1 MRLHRLV
8 VTAFGPFGATQEI
21 DFDELSAAGLFLLHG
36 PTGAGK
42 TSVLDAVCYALY
54 GQVPGARQG
63 SGLSLRSDHAEPLTP
78 TEVVLEFTV
87 GERRLEI
94 TRRPEQ
100 PRPKKRG
107 TGMTREKAQTLLRE
121 YAPATSSTSA
131 GAGEWKAL
139 SRSHQ
144 EIGEEI
150 AQLVGMS
157 REQFCQVV
165 LLPQGDFARFLR
177 ADELARGKL
186 LGKLFDTGRFAA
198 VEERL
203 AELRRAA
210 EKRVAAGDERLLA
223 LAHRM
228 AQAAG
233 RTAELDGHPLPELTP
248 GEPGLADAVLEWA
261 AVARTGARE
270 RRDIALSAVR
280 AAEEAHH
287 AAQRAA
293 DATHERAELQRRHAE
308 ARRRADDLERQRPDH
323 DRLRELLERA
333 HAADAVVPAL
343 DLRTAA
349 ARDHHTAETTERQ
362 ARARLSAEPGLAAM
376 PLAPTPDIPDQRTPA
391 APAAS
396 PEAPLP
402 AQATA
407 PPEDTASHAD
417 ADGSWAGAAPGTG
430 PSASEEP
437 GPQGCLMGQTVRDG
451 RTGTGP
457 PGQGA
462 PGRAPDQAAQGAASS
477 ADVDGSG
484 VRATGRVTPADNEAA
499 GGRAGSGAGVSG
511 REPGGDAVVSGGPG
525 VSQAGSSGG
534 DAVVSG
540 GPGVSQAG
548 SSGGG
553 AAATRARNAG
563 ASYPAVPQA
572 AAGVA
577 GDGGRGA
584 GPQGA
589 GVAVVLA
596 EADAEW
602 LGRVERRVRE
612 ELGALGAAR
621 RGEARAAAV
630 VAEIAALDRE
640 ARADDEAIEE
650 AAEWLAGWE
659 ETHRAHQRRVEAAQ
673 EAATRA
679 EQFGGR
685 IEPAERRL
693 EAARRRDRLAGQEG
707 RAREELLRAREGAA
721 AARQSWLDLKEARLR
736 GIAAELAAGLRAGE
750 PCAVCGATG
759 HPSPAR
765 PGAGHVDRAA
775 EEAALA
781 DHQRAE
787 EVREEAERT
796 RNALR
801 EARAAAEA
809 TAEGEDAAE
818 LDRALAELRAA
829 YAEARDAAADGHAAR
844 AALDRA
850 EGEHTRRTAQR
861 QEAERRAAARTSRRE
876 TLARERADLLAELER
891 ARGADATV
899 EQRAARL
906 ERQAG
911 LLAHAAEAARG
922 AEAAASRL
930 KEADARLADAAYRAG
945 FETPEQAAGAVLPPD
960 RQREARRRL
969 DAWQTESAAVAA
981 ELSDPRVLAAAQAPP
996 ADPTAARTAADAA
1009 TRALR
1014 EVSAADAAARTRC
1027 EELDALSARAVA
1039 DARRLAPLRA
1049 DHDRI
1054 ARLAALAAGTSAD
1067 NERRMRLEAYV
1078 LAARLEQVA
1087 AAASARLR
1095 HMSSGRYTLV
1105 HSDAR
1110 SGGRGRSGLGLHV
1123 IDAWTGSER
1132 DTATLSGG
1140 ETFSASLALAL
1151 GLADVVTDEAGGVRL
1166 DTLFIDEGFGSLDEQ
1181 TLDEVMDVLDALRE
1195 RDRTVGIVSHV
1206 PDLRRRIPAQLEVV
1220 KGREGSAVR
1229 HRTAAA
1235 H

>member
-203 AELRRAA
+203 AELRRVA

-308 ARRRADDLERQRPDH
+308 ARRRADDLERQRSDH

-376 PLAPTPDIPDQRTPA
+376 PLAPAPDIPDQRTPA
-391 APAAS
+391 APATS

-407 PPEDTASHAD
+407 PPEDTAPHAD

-437 GPQGCLMGQTVRDG
+437 GPQGRLMGQTVRDG

-457 PGQGA
+457 SGQGA
-462 PGRAPDQAAQGAASS
+462 PGRAPDQAAQGAVSS
-477 ADVDGSG
+477 AGADGSG

-499 GGRAGSGAGVSG
+499 GGRAGSGAGVSA
-511 REPGGDAVVSGGPG
+511 REPGGDAVVSGGLGVSQAGSSGGDGVVSGGPG

-548 SSGGG
+548 PSGGG
-553 AAATRARNAG
+553 AAATRVRNAG
-563 ASYPAVPQA
+563 TSYLAAPQASRGGA

-589 GVAVVLA
+589 GAAVVLA

-659 ETHRAHQRRVEAAQ
+659 ETHRVHQRRVEAAQ

-891 ARGADATV
+891 ARGVDATV
-899 EQRAARL
+899 GQRAARL

-922 AEAAASRL
+922 AEA
-930 KEADARLADAAYRAG
+930 
-945 FETPEQAAGAVLPPD
+945 
-960 RQREARRRL
+960 
-969 DAWQTESAAVAA
+969 
-981 ELSDPRVLAAAQAPP
+981 
-996 ADPTAARTAADAA
+996 
-1009 TRALR
+1009 
-1014 EVSAADAAARTRC
+1014 
-1027 EELDALSARAVA
+1027 
-1039 DARRLAPLRA
+1039 
-1049 DHDRI
+1049 
-1054 ARLAALAAGTSAD
+1054 
-1067 NERRMRLEAYV
+1067 
-1078 LAARLEQVA
+1078 
-1087 AAASARLR
+1087 
-1095 HMSSGRYTLV
+1095 
-1105 HSDAR
+1105 
-1110 SGGRGRSGLGLHV
+1110 
-1123 IDAWTGSER
+1123 
-1132 DTATLSGG
+1132 
-1140 ETFSASLALAL
+1140 
-1151 GLADVVTDEAGGVRL
+1151 
-1166 DTLFIDEGFGSLDEQ
+1166 
-1181 TLDEVMDVLDALRE
+1181 
-1195 RDRTVGIVSHV
+1195 
-1206 PDLRRRIPAQLEVV
+1206 
-1220 KGREGSAVR
+1220 
-1229 HRTAAA
+1229 
-1235 H
+1235 